1 MSMVIEGY
9 YCFGSFGEVQDLAA
23 AMKNESLPPVTHE
36 TDLSALP
43 GYFPPRTLRQ
53 CDRFS
58 RLALLGAKRAVES
71 AGLSP
76 ADIRDCGIVLAS
88 GYGPATP
95 TFDFIDSLLDY
106 GEGMASPLAFSI
118 SVHNIPAAII
128 AKNLMVVGPCATV
141 CQFDSAVASGLLLA
155 QGWLA
160 EGRVERVIF
169 GAVDEKTA
177 VLEVIIAQLRR
188 EREEMGCFSCR
199 RDLPLGEGAAFFV
212 LAKENSAGMGRI
224 ESVSLDYAPEGF
236 AAKTSGEDLRFTSGA
251 IPGLAGDVAAING
264 NLAFGNIPVG
274 QAFNCASALYMM
286 RESGEGKL
294 ALCLHY
300 GSGIQSAV
308 LLGEW
313 ADDK

>member
-9 YCFGSFGEVQDLAA
+9 YCFSSFGEVQDIAA
-23 AMKNESLPPVTHE
+23 VMKNESLPPVAHE
-36 TDLSALP
+36 TDFSALSD
-43 GYFPPRTLRQ
+43 YFPPRTLRQ

-58 RLALLGAKRAVES
+58 RLALLGASKAIES

-76 ADIRDCGIVLAS
+76 ADMRDCGIVLTS

-95 TFDFIDSLLDY
+95 TFDFIESLLAF
-106 GEGMASPLAFSI
+106 GEGMASPLAFSV
-118 SVHNIPAAII
+118 SVHNIPAAIV
-128 AKNLMVVGPCATV
+128 AKNLGVVGPCATV

-160 EGRVERVIF
+160 EGRVERVLF

-177 VLEVIIAQLRR
+177 VLEAIIAQLSR
-188 EREEMGCFSCR
+188 EREEKGSFPCR

-212 LAKENSAGMGRI
+212 LAKENAASIGRI
-224 ESVSLDYAPEGF
+224 ESVSLDYTPEGF
-236 AAKTSGEDLRFTSGA
+236 TAKKLGEDLRFTSGA
-251 IPGLAGDVAAING
+251 IPQFTGDVTTING

-274 QAFNCASALYMM
+274 QAFNCASALHMM
-286 RESGEGKL
+286 QESGEGKI

-300 GSGIQSAV
+300 GSRIQSAV
-308 LLGEW
+308 LLGRV
-313 ADDK
+313 DG